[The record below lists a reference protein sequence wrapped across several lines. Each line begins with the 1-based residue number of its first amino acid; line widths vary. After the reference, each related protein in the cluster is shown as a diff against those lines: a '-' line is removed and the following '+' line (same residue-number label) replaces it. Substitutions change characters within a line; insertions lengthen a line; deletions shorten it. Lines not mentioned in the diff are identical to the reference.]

1 MRRGARRGA
10 PHATGRRSQRLARH
24 RPRRRPG
31 HRPAV
36 VPTTVPTP
44 SRAPERDR
52 GRPSP
57 YLNAVEGGFRPPER
71 ARGRFS
77 AGSGLGS
84 RPQTCSGTERGGV
97 RAEPASG
104 LRRDARPLGA
114 SARSLYGRLPRPA
127 GCNERAEG
135 GGTWRRKGPTRSTA
149 SPPPA
154 TRGTLRGQASAHAGR
169 PTGAAR
175 PPRRG
180 RRLGRPDARGTFC
193 GRFPPLSAP
202 AKRFAGDF
210 RPIPPPAGRPAGVR
224 RPEGGR
230 DSNSARPRRRRFDR

>member
-84 RPQTCSGTERGGV
+84 RPQTCSGTERGGG
-97 RAEPASG
+97 ASG
-104 LRRDARPLGA
+104 AGLGFAAR
-114 SARSLYGRLPRPA
+114 RPA
-127 GCNERAEG
+127 ARCIRPFAVWALAASGRMQRTCGGRRHVAAEG
-135 GGTWRRKGPTRSTA
+135 PDKVDGLA
-149 SPPPA
+149 PPA